1 MSAPQLAVPVDLVTS
16 TPSTASGGDWPL
28 IIAVIGAVAFSLVTL
43 HLWLR
48 TRGDGDSDE
57 VAFRELAARL
67 RLSKEQ
73 KRLVREIAS
82 EHPTA
87 TPAALLLSPSALIE
101 GATRAGERGGVD
113 LRDLP
118 GLLAI
123 LGVGD
128 EATPARPAEQ
138 RERLELIA

>member
-1 MSAPQLAVPVDLVTS
+1 MSAPRLAVPVELVTS
-16 TPSTASGGDWPL
+16 APEAGGSEWPL

-57 VAFRELAARL
+57 VAFRELSARL
-67 RLSKEQ
+67 RLTKDQ

-82 EHPTA
+82 EHPSA
-87 TPAALLLSPSALIE
+87 TPAALLLSPTALIE
-101 GATRAGERGGVD
+101 GAARAGERGASD

-118 GLLAI
+118 GLLTA
-123 LGVGD
+123 LGVSGD
-128 EATPARPAEQ
+128 PAPDRTSEQ